1 MLLRIPQIFL
11 QYLPYFSSD
20 WLPLLVAC
28 LWLCQSLRF
37 FYSSLRAVL
46 FQVNTPTSSASQS
59 AASPLGTHPSC
70 PLAQKPFSCDSQRCR
85 GIYWGNYSSQPTVLA
100 PQLVVYFQN
109 QPQEKHRHN
118 HQRAIKHKVKKK
130 TN

>member
-1 MLLRIPQIFL
+1 MR
-11 QYLPYFSSD
+11 YYRSHRFSCNICPISPLIGYHC
-20 WLPLLVAC
+20 WLHASGYAS
-28 LWLCQSLRF
+28 LCGSF
-37 FYSSLRAVL
+37 IAVL